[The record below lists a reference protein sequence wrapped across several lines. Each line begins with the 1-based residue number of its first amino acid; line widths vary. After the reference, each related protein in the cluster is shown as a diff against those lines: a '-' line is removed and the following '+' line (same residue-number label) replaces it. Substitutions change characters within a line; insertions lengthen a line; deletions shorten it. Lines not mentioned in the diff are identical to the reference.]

1 MPDSKDNVV
10 AMPGRPSADM
20 SQAVKDAFG
29 MSGRRYSE
37 EVAVRKL
44 EAELGAPKVAAP
56 IKSAAKPIAVS
67 APLTANI
74 ERKKSKPHVTQ
85 EANQDDTSFGIK
97 NLSVTSIRTSP
108 FQTREF
114 DDEETIE
121 ELARSIEQKGIIQP
135 IIVRLTDS
143 GDVDYAYELV
153 AGERRLRAAQR
164 AGLSEVPALVYDLED
179 REALELSIIENAQ
192 RENLNPIEE
201 ALAIQQLSTDFKM
214 NQTEIAEVIGKSRV
228 AISNA
233 LRLLNLAPEVIEYLK
248 AGELTAGHGRA
259 LLALKDQDQ
268 QFSVARRAINGE
280 FSVRKLEAYV
290 AQLSEVGESEEVE
303 LSDEELKALA
313 ALERQ
318 ESKLRT
324 LLELEQISLKLD
336 SQGRKRL
343 SLVFDSEAAWKRFMS
358 RVRD

>member
-10 AMPGRPSADM
+10 TMPGRPVADM

-44 EAELGAPKVAAP
+44 EAELGAPKIAAP
-56 IKSAAKPIAVS
+56 IKAAVAKS
-67 APLTANI
+67 APL
-74 ERKKSKPHVTQ
+74 ERPKSKPQ
-85 EANQDDTSFGIK
+85 IREEANQDDSSFGIK

-114 DDEETIE
+114 DDEETIQ
-121 ELARSIEQKGIIQP
+121 ELARSIQQKGIIQP
-135 IIVRLTDS
+135 IIVRLTETAE
-143 GDVDYAYELV
+143 VDYAYELV
-153 AGERRLRAAQR
+153 AGERRLRAAQQ
-164 AGLSEVPALVYDLED
+164 AGLLEIPALVYDLED

-201 ALAIQQLSTDFKM
+201 ALAIQQLSADFKM
-214 NQTEIAEVIGKSRV
+214 NQAEIAEVIGKSRV

-259 LLALKDQDQ
+259 LLALKEHDQ
-268 QFSVARRAINGE
+268 QFKAARRAISGE
-280 FSVRKLEAYV
+280 FSVRKLESYV
-290 AQLSEVGESEEVE
+290 TQLSEAGDSEEVE
-303 LSDEELKALA
+303 LSDDEIKALA

-318 ESKLRT
+318 ESKLRN
-324 LLELEQISLKLD
+324 LLELEQVSLKVD
-336 SQGRKRL
+336 GQGRKRL
-343 SLVFDSEAAWKRFMS
+343 SLVFESEAAWKRFMS

>member
-10 AMPGRPSADM
+10 TMPGRPVADM

-44 EAELGAPKVAAP
+44 EAELGAPKIAAP
-56 IKSAAKPIAVS
+56 IKSAAKATVPGVAVPGV
-67 APLTANI
+67 AA
-74 ERKKSKPHVTQ
+74 KKSKPQTTK
-85 EANQDDTSFGIK
+85 EAEHDDTSFGVK
-97 NLSVTSIRTSP
+97 NLAVTSIRTSP

-143 GDVDYAYELV
+143 GDVDFAYELV

-164 AGLSEVPALVYDLED
+164 AGLQEVPALVYDLED

-201 ALAIQQLSTDFKM
+201 ALAIQQLSMDFKM
-214 NQTEIAEVIGKSRV
+214 NQSEIAEVIGKSRV

-248 AGELTAGHGRA
+248 TGELSAGHGRA

-268 QFSVARRAINGE
+268 QFAVARRAINGD

-303 LSDEELKALA
+303 LSDEEIKALA

-318 ESKLRT
+318 ESKLRN
-324 LLELEQISLKLD
+324 LLELEQVSLKLD
-336 SQGRKRL
+336 NQGRKRL